1 MPVLPSEAVA
11 CPSYRCR
18 LYPVDR
24 SRVNEFGES
33 YEERPQRKL
42 HTQ

>member
-1 MPVLPSEAVA
+1 MESRGVLCHGTGV
-11 CPSYRCR
+11 CRCR

-42 HTQ
+42 HAD